1 MHENMIFVDT
11 LEVPELD
18 IYNVLSENMLYHVFE
33 PREGLF
39 IAESAIVIG
48 RALDAGYEPYSL
60 LVAEEELEREAKE
73 IIIRIKEFPE
83 VKIYC
88 AKGDTL
94 KKITGYN
101 ITRGVLCAMRRKKL
115 KNPYEICEGA
125 RRIAV
130 LENVSNPTNVGAIMR
145 NAAALN
151 MDAVLFTKGSS
162 DPLYRRAIRV
172 SMGTVF
178 QIPWTFLTQGKEI
191 EELKSMGFKTVSL
204 ALTDSTVDLDD
215 KNLAKEEKL
224 AILLGSEG
232 YGLKAET
239 IEASDYCVKIPM
251 THGVDSL
258 NVAACSAV
266 TFWELQKYGQLPD
279 YETEEKYG
287 L

>member
-1 MHENMIFVDT
+1 MRDDMIFVDS
-11 LEVPELD
+11 LDVPELE
-18 IYNVLSENMLYHVFE
+18 IYHVLSENRLYHINE
-33 PREGLF
+33 PDEGLF

-48 RALDAGYEPYSL
+48 RALDAGYEPFSM

-73 IIIRIKEFPE
+73 IITRLEKFPLA
-83 VKIYC
+83 KIYV
-88 AKGDTL
+88 AKEEVL

-101 ITRGVLCAMRRKKL
+101 ITRGLLCAMKRKKL
-115 KNPYEICEGA
+115 KSAFEVCEGA
-125 RRIAV
+125 KRVAV

-178 QIPWTFLTQGKEI
+178 QIPWTFLTPDREI
-191 EELKSMGFKTVSL
+191 EELREMGFKTVAL
-204 ALTDSTVDLDD
+204 ALSDNTLDIDD
-215 KNLAKEEKL
+215 KRLADEDKL

-239 IEASDYCVKIPM
+239 IKNSDYCVKIPM
-251 THGVDSL
+251 AHGVDSL

-266 TFWELQKYGQLPD
+266 TFWELQK
-279 YETEEKYG
+279 
-287 L
+287 

>member
-11 LEVPELD
+11 LEIPELE
-18 IYNVLSENMLYHVFE
+18 IYNLLSENRLYHIFE
-33 PREGLF
+33 PDEGLF

-60 LVAEEELEREAKE
+60 LVAKEELEREAKD
-73 IIIRIKEFPE
+73 IIIRLKNFSFT
-83 VKIYC
+83 KIYV
-88 AKGDTL
+88 AKEEIL

-101 ITRGVLCAMRRKKL
+101 ITRGILCAMKRKKL
-115 KNPYEICEGA
+115 KKASEICNNA
-125 RRIAV
+125 KRIAV

-145 NAAALN
+145 NAAALS

-178 QIPWTFLTQGKEI
+178 QIPWTFLTPDKEM
-191 EELKSMGFKTVSL
+191 EELQDMGFKTVSL
-204 ALTDSTVDLDD
+204 ALTDNTVNIDD
-215 KNLAKEEKL
+215 KKLAKEEKL

-251 THGVDSL
+251 AHGVDSL

-266 TFWELQKYGQLPD
+266 TFWELQKS
-279 YETEEKYG
+279 
-287 L
+287 